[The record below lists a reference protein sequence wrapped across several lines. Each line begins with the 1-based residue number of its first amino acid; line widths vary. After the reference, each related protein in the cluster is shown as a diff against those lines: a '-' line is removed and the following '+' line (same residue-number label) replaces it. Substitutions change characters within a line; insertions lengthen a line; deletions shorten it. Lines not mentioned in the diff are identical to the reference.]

1 MNVWNTKKRLPPLDT
16 LPAFEAAARLMSFT
30 RAAEELAL
38 TQSAISKQISLL
50 ESVLGTQLFERK
62 GRTLNLTEAGKRL
75 YTATD
80 SALATLSTVIAD
92 LRSGDEVTVT
102 VATTL
107 AFASFWLI
115 PRLGGFR
122 HQHPGIDVRISA
134 DTRLADLERG
144 RFDIAIRYLSDSA
157 APSNSVRLSGGTVLA
172 VCSPKLLTRSGLHL
186 TCPADL
192 QHHTLIYYDDDEKL
206 RPWLSWPVW
215 LESVGLADF
224 RPAGNIVFNQYESAL
239 RAALDGQGV
248 ALATHGLVEELL
260 KTGELISPLPQRY
273 TTPRSYYLLLTE
285 RGLKNP
291 AVDAFRE
298 WATAEISDPAIS
310 NQNTGKHGVPPV

>member
-1 MNVWNTKKRLPPLDT
+1 
-16 LPAFEAAARLMSFT
+16 
-30 RAAEELAL
+30 
-38 TQSAISKQISLL
+38 
-50 ESVLGTQLFERK
+50 
-62 GRTLNLTEAGKRL
+62 
-75 YTATD
+75 
-80 SALATLSTVIAD
+80 
-92 LRSGDEVTVT
+92 
-102 VATTL
+102 
-107 AFASFWLI
+107 
-115 PRLGGFR
+115 
-122 HQHPGIDVRISA
+122 
-134 DTRLADLERG
+134 
-144 RFDIAIRYLSDSA
+144 
-157 APSNSVRLSGGTVLA
+157 
-172 VCSPKLLTRSGLHL
+172 L

-248 ALATHGLVEELL
+248 ALATHGLVEKLL

-298 WATAEISDPAIS
+298 WATAEISETAIS
-310 NQNTGKHGVPPV
+310 TQNTRKHGAPPV

>member
-107 AFASFWLI
+107 AFASLD
-115 PRLGGFR
+115 RK
-122 HQHPGIDVRISA
+122 
-134 DTRLADLERG
+134 
-144 RFDIAIRYLSDSA
+144 
-157 APSNSVRLSGGTVLA
+157 SVV
-172 VCSPKLLTRSGLHL
+172 
-186 TCPADL
+186 
-192 QHHTLIYYDDDEKL
+192 
-206 RPWLSWPVW
+206 
-215 LESVGLADF
+215 
-224 RPAGNIVFNQYESAL
+224 
-239 RAALDGQGV
+239 
-248 ALATHGLVEELL
+248 
-260 KTGELISPLPQRY
+260 
-273 TTPRSYYLLLTE
+273 
-285 RGLKNP
+285 
-291 AVDAFRE
+291 
-298 WATAEISDPAIS
+298 
-310 NQNTGKHGVPPV
+310 